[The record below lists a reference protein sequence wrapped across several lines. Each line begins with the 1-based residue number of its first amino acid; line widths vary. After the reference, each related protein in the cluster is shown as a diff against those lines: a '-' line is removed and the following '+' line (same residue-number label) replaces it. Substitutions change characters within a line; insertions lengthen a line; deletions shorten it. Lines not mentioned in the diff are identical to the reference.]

1 MDIDQEIKN
10 ASGKTTN
17 ETIEN
22 LTFMIKQIIPID
34 TEESFYK
41 LTKLHEARKIEMI
54 SLLPRPLIPIGSKI
68 IVDDKYDSHHGII
81 GTVIGYLDYN
91 DPRRIMVEILPVNR
105 KLYRFAID
113 IRLTQQN

>member
-1 MDIDQEIKN
+1 MDIDQEIQN
-10 ASGKTTN
+10 AAGQTPN

-54 SLLPRPLIPIGSKI
+54 SLLPRPLIPIGTK
-68 IVDDKYDSHHGII
+68 VTVTDKYDSHDGIV
-81 GTVIGYLDYN
+81 GTIIGYLDYN